1 MVSLVC
7 FSSKIKL
14 VCCDNVC
21 ALRQAFLNEATP
33 RAVLHREATAPSGPS
48 KSLFG
53 MQKVYLQ
60 PNEWKVLTFSTSVL
74 PPLVLAQS
82 DGKLLH
88 QDSVPEQSSWCTFC
102 TTTAQGRRVIAPGHY
117 DIIIG
122 GDGASGIGGDV
133 VRRNSEVR
141 ARIALVTPNNAIL
154 GAPLVRMHG
163 QYY

>member
-122 GDGASGIGGDV
+122 GDGASGIGGGMV
-133 VRRNSEVR
+133 CWWKTEGHACQCVTTTIFCQR
-141 ARIALVTPNNAIL
+141 A
-154 GAPLVRMHG
+154 
-163 QYY
+163 